1 MTCSRCGAEAPEGA
15 RFCPA
20 CGNEL
25 AAAGPREERKFVSIL
40 FVDVVGSTEQADGA
54 DPEDVRERNQLYY
67 DEVRGRIE
75 MHGGT
80 VEKYIGDAVLAVFG
94 APLASADDAER
105 AVRASRSV
113 LEGIDE
119 LNRRHP
125 GLDLAVRTAVGTG
138 EAMVTIDATPEDTL
152 ATGDI
157 VNTASRLQN
166 AAPTGS
172 VIVDAE
178 TRRLTRHAFAFEE
191 LPPVVAKGKREPVP
205 AWLVG
210 EPVVGARPISHT
222 PLVGRDQE
230 LSLIRSAWERAV
242 RSSRPHLVTVLGPA
256 GIGKSRLA
264 REFADDVAS
273 QGRALWGRSL
283 PYEEPTPYLAAGE
296 IVRRAAG
303 IFENEPADAARAKLA
318 SFAGSLLHENEVED
332 ATRYL
337 SLLLGLGLD
346 EPTDDP
352 IYLQFAARQLVER
365 LAERESLLLVF
376 EDLHWADDALL
387 ELIDYL
393 VAHVRNHR
401 VVFLALARPEFLE
414 ARPTWGSGMTG
425 HTTLPL
431 EPLLPDE
438 ATEVVAALLRDA
450 PPASVERVVNTAG
463 GNPLFIEELAAALAD
478 DPTAEELPSTVRAA
492 IAARIDALPAEA
504 RDAIMHASVIGN
516 TFWSGVVRG
525 IGASG
530 DVDDALDA
538 LEARGLVLRRPE
550 STIADDVEYA
560 FKHSLIRETAYAT
573 LPRSTRRELHAAAAR
588 FIEESVG
595 SRSELA
601 WLLAHHWREAGE
613 TQRAMESFI
622 TAAERTRDA
631 LAVEETYDLY
641 SRALELAESEEDRI
655 RIRFERAIALTKL
668 EDFGRAD
675 EELGDLVPSLS
686 GTQEIEALIARA
698 RSSLWTEQT
707 DQTMELS
714 TRAVELVRER
724 DARDLEGPALAL
736 LSGAYGMRGQEGDL
750 AKALEVGDRALEV
763 WVSGARQLELAEH
776 YHLHADNVYWAGEY
790 ERTLELSR
798 LSAEVGRA
806 DSYSA
811 EFRLRGVGM
820 QGLSLASLG
829 RYEESIV
836 ASNDAIALSRKL
848 GRSDGVVMN
857 YSTLAL
863 REIFAVD
870 EALSRS
876 ETVVGRLGP
885 SSFNMP
891 WLNGRA
897 DVLGSLL
904 LRGDLGRVEREWPG
918 TWDDAV
924 ASDAWEHWLI
934 MGRLAAYRAD
944 LELQAGRLDEAVT
957 WSSRALESARQGLR
971 PKYEAIA
978 LTTLGRAR
986 VRLGSD
992 ASGELRSAVEIADR
1006 LGSPLLRWQTRA
1018 ALASAVASD
1027 REALLEEAA
1036 SLIRGVAASLT
1047 PERSAGYL
1055 AAPQVVEVLEA
1066 AG

>member
-1 MTCSRCGAEAPEGA
+1 MTCPRCGAETPEGA
-15 RFCPA
+15 RFCPN

-25 AAAGPREERKFVSIL
+25 ASAEPREERKFVSIL
-40 FVDVVGSTEQADGA
+40 FVDLVGSTAQADGA

-67 DEVRGRIE
+67 EEVRGRIE
-75 MHGGT
+75 RHGGI
-80 VEKYIGDAVLAVFG
+80 VEKYIGDAVMAVFG
-94 APLASADDAER
+94 APLASNDDAER
-105 AVRASRSV
+105 AVAASRAII
-113 LEGIDE
+113 EGIAE
-119 LNRRHP
+119 LNQRRP
-125 GLDLAVRTAVGTG
+125 GIDLAVRAAVCTG
-138 EAMVTIDATPEDTL
+138 EAMVVLDATPGDAL
-152 ATGDI
+152 ATGDV

-166 AAPTGS
+166 AAPAGG

-178 TRRLTRHAFAFEE
+178 TRRLALHAFAYEE
-191 LPPVVAKGKREPVP
+191 LTPIVAKGKREPIP

-210 EPVVGARPISHT
+210 EPVTGARPISHT

-264 REFADDVAS
+264 REFADDVAAD
-273 QGRALWGRSL
+273 GRALWGRSL

-303 IFENEPADAARAKLA
+303 IFENEPAEAARAKIA
-318 SFAGSLLHENEVED
+318 SLAGSLLPVTEVDD

-365 LAERESLLLVF
+365 LAEREPLLLVF
-376 EDLHWADDALL
+376 EDLHWANDALL

-414 ARPTWGSGMTG
+414 ARPAWGTGMTG

-438 ATEVVAALLRDA
+438 ATEVVAALMKDA
-450 PPASVERVVNTAG
+450 PADAVERVVTTAG
-463 GNPLFIEELAAALAD
+463 GNPLFIEELAASMAD
-478 DPTAEELPSTVRAA
+478 DPSAEELPSTVRAA
-492 IAARIDALPAEA
+492 IAARIDALPPEA
-504 RDAIMHASVIGN
+504 RAVILPASVIGN
-516 TFWSGVVRG
+516 TFWRGVVRG
-525 IGASG
+525 IAEVE
-530 DVDDALDA
+530 DIEDALDA
-538 LEARGLVLRRPE
+538 LEERGLVLRRPD

-595 SRSELA
+595 SSSELA
-601 WLLAHHWREAGE
+601 WLLGHHWREAGE
-613 TQRAMESFI
+613 SERAMRSFVR
-622 TAAERTRDA
+622 AAERTRDA
-631 LAVEETYDLY
+631 LAVEETFDLY
-641 SRALELAESEEDRI
+641 SRALELAQTDEDRV
-655 RIRFERAIALTKL
+655 RIRFERALSLAKL
-668 EDFGRAD
+668 EDFERAD
-675 EELGDLVPSLS
+675 RELAEVIPSLS
-686 GTQEIEALIARA
+686 GEAEIEALVARA

-707 DQTMELS
+707 DQTMELAS
-714 TRAVELVRER
+714 RAVELVGER
-724 DARDLEGPALAL
+724 GAKALEGPALAL
-736 LSGAYGMRGQEGDL
+736 LTGAYGMRGNDGDL
-750 AKALEVGDRALEV
+750 EKALELGDRALEV
-763 WVSGARQLELAEH
+763 WVPGERQLELAEH
-776 YHLHADNVYWAGEY
+776 YHLHADNYYWAGGY

-798 LSAEVGRA
+798 LAAEAGRA

-811 EFRLRGVGM
+811 EYRLRGVGM
-820 QGLSLASLG
+820 QGLSLASVG
-829 RYEESIV
+829 RYEESLV
-836 ASNDAIALSRKL
+836 ASDDAIALSRRL
-848 GRSDGVVMN
+848 GRSDNVVMN

-870 EALSRS
+870 EALERS

-904 LRGDLGRVEREWPG
+904 LRGDLGQVERDWPA

-944 LELQAGRLDEAVT
+944 LELQAGRLDEAIT
-957 WSSRALESARQGLR
+957 WAGRALESARKGLR

-978 LTTLGRAR
+978 LATLGKA
-986 VRLGSD
+986 LSASGSD
-992 ASGELRSAVEIADR
+992 ASGELRAAVGIADR

-1018 ALASAVASD
+1018 ALAGAPGVD
-1027 REALLEEAA
+1027 REGLLQEAA
-1036 SLIRGVAASLT
+1036 TIIRGVAASLA
-1047 PERSAGYL
+1047 PERSEGYL
-1055 AAPQVVEVLEA
+1055 GASQVAEVLEA

>member
-1 MTCSRCGAEAPEGA
+1 MACPRCGADTPEGA
-15 RFCPA
+15 RFCPN
-20 CGNEL
+20 CGL
-25 AAAGPREERKFVSIL
+25 DLSVAGPREERKFVSIL
-40 FVDVVGSTEQADGA
+40 FVDMVGSTEQADGA

-119 LNRRHP
+119 LNGRHP
-125 GLDLAVRTAVGTG
+125 GLDIAVRAAVGTG

-166 AAPTGS
+166 AAPTGG

-178 TRRLTRHAFAFEE
+178 TRRLTRHAFAYEE

-210 EPVVGARPISHT
+210 EPVAGARPISHT

-230 LSLIRSAWERAV
+230 LSLIRSAWQRAV

-256 GIGKSRLA
+256 GIGKTRLA
-264 REFADDVAS
+264 REVAEDVVAD
-273 QGRALWGRSL
+273 GRALWGRSL

-318 SFAGSLLHENEVED
+318 SLAASLLPATDVDD

-365 LAERESLLLVF
+365 LAEREPLLLVF

-387 ELIDYL
+387 ELINYL

-414 ARPTWGSGMTG
+414 ARPSWGSGMTG

-438 ATEVVAALLRDA
+438 ATEVVAALLNDVPADA
-450 PPASVERVVNTAG
+450 LERVVNTAG
-463 GNPLFIEELAAALAD
+463 GNPLFIEELAASISD
-478 DPTAEELPSTVRAA
+478 DPSAEELPSTVRAA
-492 IAARIDALPAEA
+492 IAARIDSLPPES
-504 RDAIMHASVIGN
+504 RDVILHASVIGN

-530 DVDDALDA
+530 DVEEALDA
-538 LEARGLVLRRPE
+538 LEARGLVLRRSE
-550 STIADDVEYA
+550 SSIADDVEYA
-560 FKHSLIRETAYAT
+560 FKHSLIRDTAYGT

-588 FIEESVG
+588 FIEASVG
-595 SRSELA
+595 SSTELA
-601 WLLAHHWREAGE
+601 WLLGHHWREAGE
-613 TQRAMESFI
+613 SERAMRSYV

-641 SRALELAESEEDRI
+641 SRALELAVSQENRV
-655 RIRFERAIALTKL
+655 RIRFERALSLTKL
-668 EDFGRAD
+668 EDFARA
-675 EELGDLVPSLS
+675 ERELAEVIPSLS
-686 GTQEIEALIARA
+686 GDDEIEALIARA

-707 DQTMELS
+707 NQTMALAM
-714 TRAVELVRER
+714 RAVELVEER
-724 DARDLEGPALAL
+724 AAKELEGPALAL
-736 LSGAYGMRGQEGDL
+736 LSAAYTMRGGDGDL
-750 AKALEVGDRALEV
+750 DRALEIGDRALDG
-763 WVSGARQLELAEH
+763 WVPGTRQLELAEH
-776 YHLHADNVYWAGEY
+776 YHLHADTNYWAGGY
-790 ERTLELSR
+790 ERTLELAR
-798 LSAEVGRA
+798 LSAETGRK

-811 EFRLRGVGM
+811 EYRLRGVGM
-820 QGLSLASLG
+820 QGLSLAGVG
-829 RYEESIV
+829 RYEESLV
-836 ASNDAIALSRKL
+836 ASEDAIALSRKL
-848 GRSDGVVMN
+848 GRSDSVVMN

-870 EALSRS
+870 EALARS
-876 ETVVGRLGP
+876 ELVVSRLGP

-897 DVLGSLL
+897 DLLGSLL
-904 LRGDLGRVEREWPG
+904 LQAELGRVERDWPG

-944 LELQAGRLDEAVT
+944 LELQVGRLDEAVT
-957 WSSRALESARQGLR
+957 WARRALESARASRR
-971 PKYEAIA
+971 PKYEAIT
-978 LTTLGRAR
+978 LTTLGKAVTRQ
-986 VRLGSD
+986 GSD
-992 ASGELRSAVEIADR
+992 ASAELRSAVEIADG

-1018 ALASAVASD
+1018 ALADAPGADRDVLLQEAAALIREVAS
-1027 REALLEEAA
+1027 
-1036 SLIRGVAASLT
+1036 SLA
-1047 PERSAGYL
+1047 PERSAGYQS
-1055 AAPQVVEVLEA
+1055 APQVVEVLEA